1 MISVIKTEAHYR
13 EVLERLGSLAASDP
27 PADSPDGK
35 ELGVLALLV
44 QDYERRTYLLSPRSP
59 LAALR
64 LRMDQASLTPKDLI
78 PYLGSRSRVSE
89 VLSAKRPLSL
99 AMIRALHTG
108 LGIPLESLVS
118 EESEENPSDQIEWDR
133 FPIRELIRRG
143 WIEGHSPIKKHIA
156 YERAKDIMHEF
167 LAPIGGPAAIGTVL
181 HKADLV
187 RTARASD
194 RYALAA
200 WSAFVLREAE
210 KNKASNKF
218 NRTDWSTERL
228 RELRTLSR
236 FEVGPRLAIESL
248 AQDGVI
254 IVIAPHLPRTR
265 LDGGAMLR
273 LDGTPVIGLTI
284 RHDRL
289 DNFWFTLFHELMHV
303 LLHLKSDRSESVGYS
318 RFLDDLDVAPDVS
331 PLESEADDAAREALL
346 PLTEWVQSAVRF
358 VVAPATVVQL
368 ARAVGVSEAVVAGRV
383 RYEKRNYRLLSSM
396 IGVGKVRA
404 LFPEMTW
411 PSEVS

>member
-1 MISVIKTEAHYR
+1 MISVIKTDAHYR
-13 EVLERLGSLAASDP
+13 EVLERVSSLASSDP
-27 PADSPDGK
+27 PADSPDGR

-44 QDYERRTYLLSPRSP
+44 QDYERRTYLLAPRSP

-64 LRMDQASLTPKDLI
+64 LRMDQANLTPKDLI

-99 AMIRALHTG
+99 AMIRTLHSG

-133 FPIRELIRRG
+133 FPIRELVRRG
-143 WIEGHSPIKKHIA
+143 WIEGHTSLKKHIA
-156 YERAKDIMHEF
+156 FDRAKDIMQEF

-181 HKADLV
+181 HKTDLV
-187 RTARASD
+187 RSARASD

-210 KNKASNKF
+210 RVKSPNKF
-218 NRTDWSTERL
+218 NRTEWTAERL

-248 AQDGVI
+248 AEHGVI

-265 LDGGAMLR
+265 LDGGAMVR
-273 LDGTPVIGLTI
+273 LDGTPVIGLTV
-284 RHDRL
+284 RHDRV

-303 LLHLKSDRSESVGYS
+303 LLHLKSDRSESIGYR
-318 RFLDDLDVAPDVS
+318 RFLDDLDVAHDLA
-331 PLESEADDAAREALL
+331 PLESEADDAAREALV
-346 PLTEWVQSAVRF
+346 PIADWVQSAVRF
-358 VVAPATVVQL
+358 VIAPATVIQL
-368 ARAVGVSEAVVAGRV
+368 ARTVGVADAVVAGRV
-383 RYEKRNYRLLSSM
+383 RHEKKNFRLLSSM
-396 IGVGKVRA
+396 VGAGRVRT
-404 LFPEMTW
+404 LFPETNW
-411 PSEVS
+411 PSEAA